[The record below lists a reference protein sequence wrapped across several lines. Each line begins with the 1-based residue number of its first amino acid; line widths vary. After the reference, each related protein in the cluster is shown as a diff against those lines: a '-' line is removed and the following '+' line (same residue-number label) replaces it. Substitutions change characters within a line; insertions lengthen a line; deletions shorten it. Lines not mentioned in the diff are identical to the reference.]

1 MDKNDFDVNLKTV
14 SNAALAYLG
23 DSVIE
28 VCVREH
34 LVSQG
39 ISSSAHLNK
48 ASLEFVRASA
58 QAEAMKRLL
67 PILDEEETAVFKRGR
82 NIGHTNTP
90 KSASVG
96 EYRMAT
102 GMEALFGWLHLSG
115 RRERI
120 NELFRVACDIG
131 NDNK

>member
-1 MDKNDFDVNLKTV
+1 MENNKIDLKTV
-14 SNAALAYLG
+14 SGAALAYLG

-28 VCVREH
+28 ICVREY
-34 LVSQG
+34 LVSKG
-39 ISSSAHLNK
+39 ISTSAHLNK
-48 ASLEFVRASA
+48 ASLDFVRASA

-67 PILDEEETAVFKRGR
+67 DVLTEEETAVFKRGR

-115 RRERI
+115 KSERI
-120 NELFRVACDIG
+120 KELFYIAYDLL
-131 NDNK
+131 

>member
-1 MDKNDFDVNLKTV
+1 MENNKIDLKTV
-14 SNAALAYLG
+14 SGAALAYLG

-28 VCVREH
+28 VCVREY
-34 LVSQG
+34 LVSKG
-39 ISSSAHLNK
+39 ISTSAHLNK
-48 ASLEFVRASA
+48 ASLDFVRASA

-67 PILDEEETAVFKRGR
+67 DVLTEEETAVFKRGR

-115 RRERI
+115 KSERI
-120 NELFRVACDIG
+120 KELFLIAYELSQ
-131 NDNK
+131 

>member
-1 MDKNDFDVNLKTV
+1 MENNKIDLKTV
-14 SNAALAYLG
+14 SGAALAYLG

-28 VCVREH
+28 VCVREY
-34 LVSQG
+34 LVSKG
-39 ISSSAHLNK
+39 ISTSAHLNK
-48 ASLEFVRASA
+48 ASLDFVRASA

-67 PILDEEETAVFKRGR
+67 DVLTEEETAVFKRGR

-115 RRERI
+115 KSERI
-120 NELFRVACDIG
+120 KELFYIAYDIM
-131 NDNK
+131 

>member
-1 MDKNDFDVNLKTV
+1 MENNKIDLKTV
-14 SNAALAYLG
+14 SGAALAYLG

-28 VCVREH
+28 VCVREY
-34 LVSQG
+34 LVSKG
-39 ISSSAHLNK
+39 ISTSAHLNK
-48 ASLEFVRASA
+48 ASLDFVRASA

-67 PILDEEETAVFKRGR
+67 DVLTEEETAVFKRGR

-115 RRERI
+115 KSERI
-120 NELFRVACDIG
+120 KELFYLAYDLL
-131 NDNK
+131 

>member
-1 MDKNDFDVNLKTV
+1 MENNKIDLKTV
-14 SNAALAYLG
+14 SGAALAYLG

-28 VCVREH
+28 ICVREY
-34 LVSQG
+34 LVSKG
-39 ISSSAHLNK
+39 ISTSAHLNR
-48 ASLEFVRASA
+48 ASLDFVRASA

-67 PILDEEETAVFKRGR
+67 DVLTEEETAVFKRGR

-115 RRERI
+115 KSERI
-120 NELFRVACDIG
+120 KELFRIAYDIM
-131 NDNK
+131 

>member
-1 MDKNDFDVNLKTV
+1 MENKEKDLQIDFKTV

-34 LVSQG
+34 LVSLG
-39 ISSSAHLNK
+39 FSTSAHLNK
-48 ASLEFVRASA
+48 ASLDFVRASA
-58 QAEAMKRLL
+58 QAEAMKKIL
-67 PILDEEETAVFKRGR
+67 PVLTEEETAVFKRGR

-102 GMEALFGWLHLSG
+102 GMETLFGWLHLSEKE
-115 RRERI
+115 ERI
-120 NELFRVACDIG
+120 KELFCIAYDIE
-131 NDNK
+131 K

>member
-1 MDKNDFDVNLKTV
+1 MENNKIDLKTV
-14 SNAALAYLG
+14 SGAALAYLG

-28 VCVREH
+28 ICVREY
-34 LVSQG
+34 LVSKG
-39 ISSSAHLNK
+39 ISTSAHLNR
-48 ASLEFVRASA
+48 ASLDFVRASA
-58 QAEAMKRLL
+58 QAKAMKRLL
-67 PILDEEETAVFKRGR
+67 DVLTEEETAVFKRGR

-115 RRERI
+115 KSERI
-120 NELFRVACDIG
+120 KELFYIAYDIM
-131 NDNK
+131 

>member
-1 MDKNDFDVNLKTV
+1 MENNKIDLKTV
-14 SNAALAYLG
+14 SGAALAYLG

-28 VCVREH
+28 ICVREY
-34 LVSQG
+34 LVSKG
-39 ISSSAHLNK
+39 ISTSAHLNK
-48 ASLEFVRASA
+48 ASLDFVRASA

-67 PILDEEETAVFKRGR
+67 DVLTEEETAVFKRGR

-115 RRERI
+115 KSERI
-120 NELFRVACDIG
+120 KELFYIAYDIS
-131 NDNK
+131 